1 MGAGGVGK
9 SSITVRFVS
18 NTFVDNYD
26 PTIEDSYR
34 KQFRVKGIPDAIKTA
49 PEKKKTK
56 GKKASKLSFSGGRAQ
71 QGNCQTIKV
80 LLLKQLYVKK

>member
-34 KQFRVKGIPDAIKTA
+34 KQFKVRGIPDTMRTA
-49 PEKKKTK
+49 PRKKKTK
-56 GKKASKLSFSGGRAQ
+56 GKKTSKASGGVQMRQ
-71 QGNCQTIKV
+71 QGTVNF
-80 LLLKQLYVKK
+80 VKF

>member
-1 MGAGGVGK
+1 MVGSGGVGK

-34 KQFRVKGIPDAIKTA
+34 KQFRVKGIPDAMKNA
-49 PEKKKTK
+49 PRKKKSK
-56 GKKASKLSFSGGRAQ
+56 GKKGRSEPELERRTGRGNAHCLFSP
-71 QGNCQTIKV
+71 
-80 LLLKQLYVKK
+80 L

>member
-1 MGAGGVGK
+1 MVGSGGVGK

-34 KQFRVKGIPDAIKTA
+34 KQFKVRGIPDAMKSA
-49 PEKKKTK
+49 PRKKKTK
-56 GKKASKLSFSGGRAQ
+56 GRRTAPEPPRLPSSK
-71 QGNCQTIKV
+71 
-80 LLLKQLYVKK
+80 